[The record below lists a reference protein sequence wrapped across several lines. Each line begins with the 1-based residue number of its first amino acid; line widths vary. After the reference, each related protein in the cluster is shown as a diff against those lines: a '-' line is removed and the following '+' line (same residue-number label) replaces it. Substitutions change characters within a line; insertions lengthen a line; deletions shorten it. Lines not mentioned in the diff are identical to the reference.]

1 MTNPHI
7 ETLVNFLRDFAEAN
21 ADSFAPE
28 QIEHLN
34 RASVEIAVLDKAV
47 DNLIKER
54 DEIGQLRKE
63 RDDAYAQIDRYKNG
77 YEGGCHACEVVAVRN
92 QELLKEVKD
101 LTERHAHMSNIALG
115 ARADVHQA
123 RRDLDEANRKLNSAR
138 WEVCEL
144 SGNGSIDSAM
154 RVAAERGWIVTEEDD
169 DGIGYD
175 PHTEAWDA
183 RAEEGKKREEE
194 YRKRHEER
202 IAWISRVREEEEA
215 KKRQEGYP
223 PF

>member
-7 ETLVNFLRDFAEAN
+7 LKLMNFLRDFADAN

-28 QIEHLN
+28 QIDYLN
-34 RASVEIAVLDKAV
+34 QAAVAIVVLDEAV
-47 DNLIKER
+47 DKLV
-54 DEIGQLRKE
+54 KE
-63 RDDAYAQIDRYKNG
+63 RDDAYEQLDRYKNG

-92 QELLKEVKD
+92 QELLAE
-101 LTERHAHMSNIALG
+101 
-115 ARADVHQA
+115 
-123 RRDLDEANRKLNSAR
+123 LNSAR
-138 WEVCEL
+138 C
-144 SGNGSIDSAM
+144 
-154 RVAAERGWIVTEEDD
+154 TEEDD

-175 PHTEAWDA
+175 PHAEAWAA
-183 RAEEGKKREEE
+183 RAEEGKKRQEE

-202 IAWISRVREEEEA
+202 IAWTARVREEEA

>member
-1 MTNPHI
+1 M
-7 ETLVNFLRDFAEAN
+7 NFLRDFADAN

-54 DEIGQLRKE
+54 EDAFKQIDALISE
-63 RDDAYAQIDRYKNG
+63 RD
-77 YEGGCHACEVVAVRN
+77 
-92 QELLKEVKD
+92 
-101 LTERHAHMSNIALG
+101 
-115 ARADVHQA
+115 
-123 RRDLDEANRKLNSAR
+123 SAR

-144 SGNGSIDSAM
+144 SGNGSIDSAV
-154 RVAAERGWIVTEEDD
+154 RVAEERGWNLTEDD
-169 DGIGYD
+169 DNFGYD
-175 PHTEAWDA
+175 PHAEAWAA
-183 RAEEGKKREEE
+183 RAEEGKKIQEE

-202 IAWISRVREEEEA
+202 MARIAATRKNA
-215 KKRQEGYP
+215 EGTHNP

>member
-7 ETLVNFLRDFAEAN
+7 ETLVNFLRDFADAN

-28 QIEHLN
+28 QIDYLN
-34 RASVEIAVLDKAV
+34 QAAVAIVILDEAV
-47 DNLIKER
+47 DNLV
-54 DEIGQLRKE
+54 KE

-77 YEGGCHACEVVAVRN
+77 YEGGCHVCEVVAVRN
-92 QELLKEVKD
+92 QELLAE
-101 LTERHAHMSNIALG
+101 
-115 ARADVHQA
+115 
-123 RRDLDEANRKLNSAR
+123 LNSAR

-154 RVAAERGWIVTEEDD
+154 RVAEERGWIVTEEDD

-175 PHTEAWDA
+175 PHTEAWA
-183 RAEEGKKREEE
+183 KRAEEG
-194 YRKRHEER
+194 
-202 IAWISRVREEEEA
+202 